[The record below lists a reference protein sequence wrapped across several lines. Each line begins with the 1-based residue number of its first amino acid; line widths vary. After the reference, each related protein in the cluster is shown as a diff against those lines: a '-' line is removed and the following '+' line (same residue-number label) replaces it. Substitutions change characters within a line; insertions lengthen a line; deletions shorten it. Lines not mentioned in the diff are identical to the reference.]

1 MIRSLNYVSF
11 TMKNHFPC
19 HFNLQN
25 VVIAALEGFSTPRGS
40 LNPVGVSGNQRV
52 STWIQPGVKETSVIM
67 GYCLCLLVMTD
78 QARL

>member
-25 VVIAALEGFSTPRGS
+25 IVIAALEGFSTLRGS

-52 STWIQPGVKETSVIM
+52 STWIQPGVNDRKRPASSWDTASA
-67 GYCLCLLVMTD
+67 CW
-78 QARL
+78 